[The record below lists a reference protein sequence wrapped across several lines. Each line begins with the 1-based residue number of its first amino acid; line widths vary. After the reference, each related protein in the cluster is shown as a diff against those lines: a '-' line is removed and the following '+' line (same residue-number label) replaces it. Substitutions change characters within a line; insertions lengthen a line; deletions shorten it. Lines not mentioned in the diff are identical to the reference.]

1 MYRPLKRKALAAGLA
16 ALLAGAAAGPAG
28 AAVRHGFSLTSS
40 GGVPVESFLSAALT
54 ARPSVPVVF
63 SLAARTAPKGEGSP
77 APASASVDRMP
88 KKWRRA
94 LVQMGLFAVYATVE
108 YWRNYHQWVEDWQFE
123 LTFADQYRRFLTTEA
138 IRFDSNSYQTNFS
151 HVMGGVLYYQI
162 ARTNYLTWEQ
172 SLLAAF
178 ANSTIYEYVSEW
190 REVISVNDQFITTF
204 AGWSLGESWFQLSD
218 HFHHSKSPVLKIL
231 GFMNPMNKIN
241 QFLDRKNPASK
252 AFPLPGWHDFVF
264 SVGWRHSSETA
275 RGAFGTGL
283 VSLETQII
291 RTPEYGR
298 EGTFK
303 RVLRDTSLSELS
315 AEVALRQRP
324 AADVQLREKLS
335 EEVDLYAR
343 IVGLA
348 WYRQDI
354 DALGRGS
361 ALSIGLGSALTY
373 LRKRPVF
380 YDSRSYRARF
390 EPLPATPT
398 DFRDKMT
405 VTHLIGPVVDWTS
418 FGRRLKVRAVAD
430 AYVDFA
436 MMNAF
441 AFNAYSASHPIEGM
455 KTTLNYY
462 GYYYAYGASFSGRVD
477 LDWGNFWIRGL
488 VSGHV
493 WDSWEG
499 LDRFEADLTNNVSA
513 FDSRTRFLLK
523 TGWRLPSVPVRAF
536 VAVEGIHRRGRIGDV
551 RDGSRETRTFAGLS
565 YLF

>member
-1 MYRPLKRKALAAGLA
+1 MYRPLIKKALTAGLA
-16 ALLAGAAAGPAG
+16 TFLAGAIAGPAE
-28 AAVRHGFSLTSS
+28 AAVLQSFSLAPPISDS
-40 GGVPVESFLSAALT
+40 LGGF
-54 ARPSVPVVF
+54 RPANLPAGTSVPIAF
-63 SLAARTAPKGEGSP
+63 SLAAPNPAAEESP
-77 APASASVDRMP
+77 APAPSSVDRMP
-88 KKWRRA
+88 RKWRRA
-94 LVQMGLFAVYATVE
+94 LVQMGLLAVYATE
-108 YWRNYHQWVEDWQFE
+108 QYWSNYHQWVEDWQFE

-151 HVMGGVLYYQI
+151 HVMGGALYYQM
-162 ARTNYLTWEQ
+162 ARTNYLTWGQ
-172 SLLAAF
+172 SLLATF

-190 REVISVNDQFITTF
+190 REVISVNDQFVTTF
-204 AGWSLGESWFQLSD
+204 SGWSLGESWFQLSD
-218 HFHHSKSPVLKIL
+218 YFHHSKSPVLKLL
-231 GFMNPMNKIN
+231 GFMNPINKVN

-252 AFPLPGWHDFVF
+252 VFPRPGWHDFVL
-264 SVGWRHSSETA
+264 SAGLRHSSETG
-275 RGAFGTGL
+275 RGAFDAGL
-283 VSLETQII
+283 LSLETQII

-303 RVLRDTSLSELS
+303 KVLRDTSLSELS
-315 AEVALRQRP
+315 AEVALRPRP
-324 AADVQLREKLS
+324 VADVQLREKLS

-343 IVGLA
+343 VVGLA

-405 VTHLIGPVVDWTS
+405 VTHLIGPVVDWTR

-441 AFNAYSASHPIEGM
+441 AFNAYSAVNPIEGM

-462 GYYYAYGASFSGRVD
+462 GYYYAYGASVSGRVD
-477 LDWGNFWIRGL
+477 VDWGDLWFRGL

-523 TGWRLPSVPVRAF
+523 AGWRLPSVPLRAF
-536 VAVEGIHRRGRIGDV
+536 VAVEGIHRYGRIGDI
-551 RDGSRETRTFAGLS
+551 RDGSQETRTFAGLS